1 MKLSTAQGKIRSTRG
16 ASYLTKGSDDFD
28 HKGFKKANRSLSHAL
43 IEEQLDEKYL
53 EPSPDFR
60 YVLYK
65 LYMDDDDN
73 KDFGDWLV
81 VGVFKHEV
89 EMYAYFNE
97 LGNINFFIDGVF
109 QSPKGFDFKYID
121 INEDDDALIW
131 LDHY

>member
-16 ASYLTKGSDDFD
+16 ASCLTKGSDDFD

-43 IEEQLDEKYL
+43 IEEQLNEKDL

-81 VGVFKHEV
+81 VGVFKKDI
-89 EMYAYFNE
+89 EMYAYFNG

-109 QSPKGFDFKYID
+109 QPPKGFDFFYVD
-121 INEDDDALIW
+121 VNEDDEAARW
-131 LDHY
+131 LGNH